1 MLFKPLDSEKTYLW
15 FSPSQRL
22 RANFELLWAIY
33 PQPNREK
40 HKMTQEFTSPTLQE
54 FWSTHCQRLLS
65 CFQSSQEVAPFAGWT
80 KAPRCSRL
88 CQNLAFQNWP
98 GKERTPESQFS
109 SPRTNG
115 FGLPNI
121 GKLFRNLAG
130 LLWLET
136 IKCMAWPQVRQ
147 KKMVIHAL
155 QWSLNWQAWMYPKPS
170 SSWQGLPRKG
180 FNDSTFFY
188 GPRLHLHNI
197 SCFILCKES
206 QCIQQNCCG
215 LDNVT
220 SASKNLHCDLFFFQP
235 LWAESE

>member
-1 MLFKPLDSEKTYLW
+1 MLFKPLDFEKTYLW

-33 PQPNREK
+33 PRPKREK

-109 SPRTNG
+109 SPRTSWFRPSKHWKALPKLGWSPLAWDHQVHGMASSKTKKNG
-115 FGLPNI
+115 DSRTPVI
-121 GKLFRNLAG
+121 AKLA
-130 LLWLET
+130 
-136 IKCMAWPQVRQ
+136 
-147 KKMVIHAL
+147 
-155 QWSLNWQAWMYPKPS
+155 SLDVSKA
-170 SSWQGLPRKG
+170 
-180 FNDSTFFY
+180 
-188 GPRLHLHNI
+188 
-197 SCFILCKES
+197 
-206 QCIQQNCCG
+206 IQQ
-215 LDNVT
+215 LARA
-220 SASKNLHCDLFFFQP
+220 AS
-235 LWAESE
+235 ERV